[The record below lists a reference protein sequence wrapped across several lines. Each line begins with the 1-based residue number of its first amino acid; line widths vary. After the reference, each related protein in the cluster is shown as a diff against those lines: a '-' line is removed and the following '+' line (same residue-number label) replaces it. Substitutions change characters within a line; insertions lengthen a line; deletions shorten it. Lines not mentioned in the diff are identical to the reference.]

1 MLINIRKTQRVFM
14 WYKPNKYFNI
24 LLMKYS
30 SHTHTKLY
38 KKYPKITAQS
48 YNKKRELIKLKLFR
62 DSEYTIKI
70 SCNEAL

>member
-1 MLINIRKTQRVFM
+1 
-14 WYKPNKYFNI
+14 
-24 LLMKYS
+24 MKYS

-62 DSEYTIKI
+62 DSEYIIKI